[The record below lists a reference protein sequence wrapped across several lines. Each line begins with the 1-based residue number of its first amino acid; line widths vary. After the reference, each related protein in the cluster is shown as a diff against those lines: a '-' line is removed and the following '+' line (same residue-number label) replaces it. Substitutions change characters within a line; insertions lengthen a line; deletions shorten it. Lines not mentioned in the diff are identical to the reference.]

1 MPVFSSTGKKC
12 LVLFLTLTC
21 LVVSVIVRAEDG
33 KNQAPTDW
41 YTTVYIGQL
50 TSNDIREFF
59 QFQADFVPSTM
70 LTVAVGREFWR
81 YHDYF
86 ALELEGQLAKYFG
99 EYTFECD
106 TRECRGLPP
115 EQRARKTQDH
125 MEINGV
131 LVFRWLDLPWDRY
144 MDTSFA
150 VGEGLS
156 YATRV
161 PAVEENLHMET
172 FGFEYRTSTL
182 LNYLMFEMA
191 FSLPQYR
198 QWQLVARIHHRS
210 SVFGLLADSNSGSNT
225 LGVGIRYEF

>member
-1 MPVFSSTGKKC
+1 MSVFSSTGKKC
-12 LVLFLTLTC
+12 LTLFLTLAFLAISVT
-21 LVVSVIVRAEDG
+21 VSAENG
-33 KNQAPTDW
+33 KKQTRTDW
-41 YTTVYIGQL
+41 YTTVYLGQL
-50 TSNDIREFF
+50 TLNDIRELF
-59 QFQADFVPSTM
+59 QFQADFVPSSM

-99 EYTFECD
+99 NYTFECD
-106 TRECRGLPP
+106 SEECQALPP
-115 EQRARKTQDH
+115 DQRARKTQDH
-125 MEINGV
+125 MEINAV
-131 LVFRWLDLPWDRY
+131 LVWRWLDFPWDRY
-144 MDTSFA
+144 IDSSFA

-156 YATRV
+156 YATSV

-172 FGFEYRTSTL
+172 FGFAYETSTL

-191 FSLPQYR
+191 FSLPDYR